1 MEKIKFQNIELNKI
15 KIILFSFLCFCALV
29 AIPFL
34 AKSQSDSAFSFL
46 KTIKGKYTSFTVD
59 NLDNIYLITAT
70 NQLKKI
76 NGNGDSAGVFNDVK
90 RFGTLTTID
99 VTNPLKILL
108 YYKSFAT
115 VVVLDRFLNTRN
127 TINFRKQ
134 NIFSVQS
141 ITTSYDNNIWLFDEQ
156 DYKLKK
162 IDDDGRLL
170 QETTDFRMLFDSV
183 PSPINLVDKDN
194 FVYLYDTAKGFYIF
208 DYYGAFKNRLPF
220 LNWSNIAVSA
230 KNMYGFSN
238 SKLYS
243 YELQSLTLKEYQLP
257 GYLAGYNA
265 IKAANGKL
273 YLLKDDGVY
282 IYQVK

>member
-1 MEKIKFQNIELNKI
+1 MPSGLCG
-15 KIILFSFLCFCALV
+15 KIILFFLCFCVSV
-29 AIPFL
+29 AISQ
-34 AKSQSDSAFSFL
+34 ATKAQSDSAFSFL
-46 KTIKGKYTSFTVD
+46 KTIKGNYASFTVD
-59 NLDNIYLITAT
+59 NLDNVYLITTT

-76 NGNGDSAGVFNDVK
+76 NGNGDSVGVFNDVK
-90 RFGTLTTID
+90 RYGNVTAID

-108 YYKSFAT
+108 YYKNFAT

-127 TINFRKQ
+127 TINLRKL

-183 PSPINLVDKDN
+183 PLPLNLIDKDN
-194 FVYLYDTAKGFYIF
+194 FVYLYDTVKGFYIF
-208 DYYGAFKNRLPF
+208 DYYGAFKNRLSF
-220 LNWSNIAVSA
+220 LNWNNVAVSA

-238 SKLYS
+238 NKLYS
-243 YELQSLTLKEYQLP
+243 YQLNSLTLKEYKLP
-257 GYLAGYNA
+257 SYFGYYYT
-265 IKAANGKL
+265 IKATNGKL
-273 YLLKDDGVY
+273 YLLKDDGIY

>member
-1 MEKIKFQNIELNKI
+1 MKKIKA
-15 KIILFSFLCFCALV
+15 ILVLFLCFCASV
-29 AIPFL
+29 AIN
-34 AKSQSDSAFSFL
+34 AQNDSAFSFL
-46 KTIKGKYTSFTVD
+46 KIIKGKYASFTVD
-59 NLDNIYLITAT
+59 NLDNIYLISAG

-90 RFGTLTTID
+90 RFGNLTAID

-108 YYKSFAT
+108 YYKNYAT
-115 VVVLDRFLNTRN
+115 AVVLDRFLNTRN

-170 QETTDFRMLFDSV
+170 QETTDLRMLFDSV
-183 PSPINLVDKDN
+183 PSPINLIDKDN

-220 LNWSNIAVSA
+220 LNWNNVAVSA

-238 SKLYS
+238 NKLYS
-243 YELQSLTLKEYQLP
+243 YELNSLTLKEYQLP
-257 GYLAGYNA
+257 AFFGDYYT
-265 IKAANGKL
+265 IKVTNGKL

-282 IYQVK
+282 IYQLR

>member
-1 MEKIKFQNIELNKI
+1 MKKV
-15 KIILFSFLCFCALV
+15 KIILITFLCLSASV
-29 AIPFL
+29 AIK
-34 AKSQSDSAFSFL
+34 AQNDSAFSFL
-46 KTIKGKYTSFTVD
+46 KTIKGKYTAFTVD

-70 NQLKKI
+70 NQLKKL

-90 RFGTLTTID
+90 RFGALTAID

-134 NIFSVQS
+134 NIFSVQN
-141 ITTSYDNNIWLFDEQ
+141 IATSYDNNIWLFDEQ

-162 IDDDGRLL
+162 IDDDGGLL

-220 LNWSNIAVSA
+220 LNWSNVAVSA
-230 KNMYGFSN
+230 KNMYGFGN
-238 SKLYS
+238 NKLYS
-243 YELQSLTLKEYQLP
+243 YELNSLTLKEYQLP
-257 GYLAGYNA
+257 GFFGNYYT
-265 IKAANGKL
+265 IKAINGKL

-282 IYQVK
+282 IYQVR

>member
-1 MEKIKFQNIELNKI
+1 MKKLNFI
-15 KIILFSFLCFCALV
+15 FFLLCFSALV
-29 AIPFL
+29 AISFA
-34 AKSQSDSAFSFL
+34 AKSQSDSAFQFI

-90 RFGTLTTID
+90 RFGALTAID

-183 PSPINLVDKDN
+183 PSPGNLVDKDN